1 MLSLVFELYRID
13 VMVEIEL
20 IPVVYYRRGIC
31 TLLSSKMQ
39 LVFVESVF
47 IVLSIC
53 DTDGLVIR

>member
-1 MLSLVFELYRID
+1 
-13 VMVEIEL
+13 MVEIEL
-20 IPVVYYRRGIC
+20 IPAVYYRRGIC

-47 IVLSIC
+47 IVLSIY

>member
-1 MLSLVFELYRID
+1 MLFLVFEFYRID

-20 IPVVYYRRGIC
+20 IPVYYRRGIC